1 MKRRQ
6 LLTGSITTV
15 AATTLSVPAVA
26 QSSPA
31 VKWRMASSFPKS
43 SDVIWGSSVA
53 VADAVSAMTD
63 GQFTIQVFAAG
74 ELVPPLQVA
83 DAVTNSTVQMGHTGA
98 YFYIGKDTAF
108 AVGGQLPWMS
118 NARQFQAWL
127 HAGGGNDLFNTF
139 IKNYNLLNLPAGNT
153 GAQMAGWYRKEIK
166 SIDDLRGL
174 KMRIGGLGGALL
186 KRMGVVPQ
194 QIALGDIYPALEKG
208 VIDALELVGPLDDE
222 KMGFVKIAPYYY
234 YPGFWEGSSE
244 LSYFVN
250 LDQWNSLPKQY
261 QAALRHATR
270 SVGLEQLTK
279 YDAGNTAALR
289 RLVSAGAQLRALPED
304 ILEESYKQSKLMFAE
319 MSAANPNFKTLYDH
333 MSKFM
338 ADSNVYLEI
347 SELYFDLMKNT
358 ARRKGW
364 DKI

>member
-1 MKRRQ
+1 MKRRHF
-6 LLTGSITTV
+6 LTGSITAV
-15 AATTLSVPAVA
+15 ASTSVAMPAVA
-26 QSSPA
+26 QSSPV

-43 SDVIWGSSVA
+43 SDVIWSASLA
-53 VADAVSAMTD
+53 VADAVAEMTD

-83 DAVTNSTVQMGHTGA
+83 EAVTNATVQMGHTGA
-98 YFYIGKDTAF
+98 YFYIGTDTAF
-108 AVGGQLPWMS
+108 AMGGQLPWMS

-127 HAGGGNDLFNTF
+127 YSGGGNDLFNDF
-139 IKNYNLLNLPAGNT
+139 LKGHNLFNLPAGNT
-153 GAQMAGWYRKEIK
+153 GAQMAGWYRKEIN
-166 SIDDLRGL
+166 SMDDLQGL
-174 KMRIGGLGGALL
+174 KMRIGGLGGSLL
-186 KRMGVVPQ
+186 KRLGVVPQ
-194 QIALGDIYPALEKG
+194 QIPLGDIYPALEKG

-244 LSYFVN
+244 LSYFIN
-250 LDQWNSLPKQY
+250 LDQWNALPKQY
-261 QAALRHATR
+261 QAALKHATR
-270 SVGLEQLTK
+270 SAGLEQLTK

-304 ILEESYKQSKLMFAE
+304 ILRESYKQSRLMFAE
-319 MSAANPNFKTLYDH
+319 MSDANPNFKKLYDH
-333 MSKFM
+333 MNSFM

-347 SELYFDLMKNT
+347 SDLYFDWMKNT